1 MVILSNSDMF
11 EVRLATLLADYDR
24 ETLTN
29 LYQPIIGYQSLAVYF
44 TLWSEAN
51 NQKVNSLGTHEEL
64 LLRMK
69 IATGEFI
76 EARKVLEAVGLVKT
90 RLEKAHGIAIYHYEL
105 HAPKTPAGFFNDT
118 LLYGLFLQN
127 LGETNAS
134 KIKRVYELDKA
145 SELGEDVTTSF
156 NDIFH
161 PDFEDAAFMQ
171 ASNKTNNTLG
181 RVKGK
186 IDTEFSFE
194 KFFSYLSE
202 ISQINENS
210 LTKKELKEIERLTSL
225 YGLNEEIAASSVAK
239 VYLPEGNKGKR
250 VDLVA
255 LNEDFKNT
263 LSYKN
268 YSRARNNKKNFVL
281 GDNGLAAKIKLFE
294 MKSPAEVLSYL
305 RNNTKPAKADLNVIY
320 SLSTNYNL
328 PNAVINVIVD
338 YVLSTNDNILSS
350 YKAEQIAAS
359 FAGSNIVTAVDA
371 MEYLK
376 TKFYKKNGTK
386 KKEFIKDE
394 KIEEKVEEI
403 KEKESNNKDDD
414 VLNFF
419 KDW

>member
-51 NQKVNSLGTHEEL
+51 NQKINSLGTHEEL

-69 IATGEFI
+69 IATGDFI

-90 RLEKAHGIAIYHYEL
+90 RLEKSQGFSIYHYEL

-118 LLYGLFLQN
+118 LLYGLFIQN
-127 LGETNAS
+127 LGEANAS
-134 KIKRVYELDKA
+134 KIKRVYQLDKMN
-145 SELGEDVTTSF
+145 ELGEDVTTPF

-161 PDFEDAAFMQ
+161 PDFEDAAFMK
-171 ASNKTNNTLG
+171 ASNKSNNTLG

-186 IDTEFSFE
+186 IDTEFNFE
-194 KFFSYLSE
+194 KFFSALAEVSQ
-202 ISQINENS
+202 ISQNS
-210 LTKKELKEIERLTSL
+210 LTKKELKEIERLASL
-225 YGLNEEIAASSVAK
+225 YGLSEEIAANSVAK
-239 VYLPEGNKGKR
+239 VYLPESSKGKR
-250 VDLVA
+250 VDLEA

-263 LSYKN
+263 LSYKS
-268 YSRARNNKKNFVL
+268 YSRSRNSKKNYVL
-281 GDNGLAAKIKLFE
+281 GDTGLAAKIKLFE
-294 MKSPAEVLSYL
+294 LKSPAEVLSYL

-359 FAGSNIVTAVDA
+359 FAGSNIETAIDA
-371 MEYLK
+371 MEFLK
-376 TKFYKKNGTK
+376 TKFYKKNGQK
-386 KKEFIKDE
+386 KKSAI
-394 KIEEKVEEI
+394 IEEKEEV
-403 KEKESNNKDDD
+403 KESKAELNDSNDD
-414 VLNFF
+414 VLDFF

>member
-69 IATGEFI
+69 IATGDFI

-90 RLEKAHGIAIYHYEL
+90 RLEKSQGFSIYHYEL

-118 LLYGLFLQN
+118 LLYGLFIQN
-127 LGETNAS
+127 LGEANAS
-134 KIKRVYELDKA
+134 KIKRVYQLDKMN
-145 SELGEDVTTSF
+145 ELGEDVTTPF

-161 PDFEDAAFMQ
+161 PDFEDAAFMK
-171 ASNKTNNTLG
+171 ASNKSNNTLG

-186 IDTEFSFE
+186 IDTEFNFE
-194 KFFSYLSE
+194 KFFSALAEVSQ
-202 ISQINENS
+202 ISQNS
-210 LTKKELKEIERLTSL
+210 LTKKELKEIERLASL
-225 YGLNEEIAASSVAK
+225 YGLSEEIAANSVAK
-239 VYLPEGNKGKR
+239 VYLPESSKGKR
-250 VDLVA
+250 VDLEA

-263 LSYKN
+263 LSYKS
-268 YSRARNNKKNFVL
+268 YSRSRNSKKNYVL
-281 GDNGLAAKIKLFE
+281 GDTGLAAKIKLFE
-294 MKSPAEVLSYL
+294 LKSPAEVLSYL

-359 FAGSNIVTAVDA
+359 FAGSNIETAIDA
-371 MEYLK
+371 MEFLK
-376 TKFYKKNGTK
+376 TKFYKKNGQK
-386 KKEFIKDE
+386 KKSAI
-394 KIEEKVEEI
+394 IEEKEEV
-403 KEKESNNKDDD
+403 KESKAESNDSNDD
-414 VLNFF
+414 VLDFF

>member
-1 MVILSNSDMF
+1 MVILSNSDMY

-44 TLWSEAN
+44 TLWTEAS

-90 RLEKAHGIAIYHYEL
+90 RLEKSRGFSIYHYEL

-118 LLYGLFLQN
+118 LLYGLFIQN
-127 LGETNAS
+127 LGETNAL
-134 KIKRVYELDKA
+134 KIKRVYETDKMNN
-145 SELGEDVTTSF
+145 LGEDVTASF
-156 NDIFH
+156 GDIFH

-171 ASNKTNNTLG
+171 ASKKSNNTLG

-194 KFFSYLSE
+194 KFFSHLSE
-202 ISQINENS
+202 VSQINENS
-210 LTKKELKEIERLTSL
+210 ITKKELKEIERLASL
-225 YGLNEEIAASSVAK
+225 YGIGEEIAASSVAK
-239 VYLPEGNKGKR
+239 VYLPEGSKGKR
-250 VDLVA
+250 VDLEA

-263 LSYKN
+263 LSYKS
-268 YSRARNNKKNFVL
+268 YSRTRSNKKNFVL
-281 GDNGLAAKIKLFE
+281 GESGLAAKIKLFE

-359 FAGSNIVTAVDA
+359 FAGQNIETAVDA
-371 MEYLK
+371 MEFLK
-376 TKFYKKNGTK
+376 TKFYKKNGTR

-394 KIEEKVEEI
+394 PKEEEVEEA
-403 KEKESNNKDDD
+403 KKANEEKDDD
-414 VLNFF
+414 VLDFF

>member
-29 LYQPIIGYQSLAVYF
+29 LYQPIIGYQSLAVNF

-69 IATGEFI
+69 IATGDFI

-90 RLEKAHGIAIYHYEL
+90 RLEKSQGFSIYHYEL

-118 LLYGLFLQN
+118 LLYGLFIQN
-127 LGETNAS
+127 LGEANAS
-134 KIKRVYELDKA
+134 KIKRVYQLDKMN
-145 SELGEDVTTSF
+145 ELGEDVTTPF

-161 PDFEDAAFMQ
+161 PDFEDAAFMK
-171 ASNKTNNTLG
+171 ASNKSNNTLG

-186 IDTEFSFE
+186 IDTEFNFE
-194 KFFSYLSE
+194 KFFSALAEVSQ
-202 ISQINENS
+202 ISQNS
-210 LTKKELKEIERLTSL
+210 LTKKELKEIERLASL
-225 YGLNEEIAASSVAK
+225 YGLSEEIAANSVAK
-239 VYLPEGNKGKR
+239 VYLPESSKGKR
-250 VDLVA
+250 VDLEA

-263 LSYKN
+263 LSYKS
-268 YSRARNNKKNFVL
+268 YSRSRNSKKNYVL
-281 GDNGLAAKIKLFE
+281 GDTGLAAKIKLFE
-294 MKSPAEVLSYL
+294 LKSPAEVLSYL

-359 FAGSNIVTAVDA
+359 FAGSNIETAIDA
-371 MEYLK
+371 MEFLK
-376 TKFYKKNGTK
+376 TKFYKKNGQK
-386 KKEFIKDE
+386 KKSAI
-394 KIEEKVEEI
+394 IEEKEEM
-403 KEKESNNKDDD
+403 KESKAESNDSNDD
-414 VLNFF
+414 VLDFF

>member
-69 IATGEFI
+69 IATGDFI

-90 RLEKAHGIAIYHYEL
+90 RLEKSQGFSIYHYEL

-118 LLYGLFLQN
+118 LLYGLFIQN
-127 LGETNAS
+127 LGEANAL
-134 KIKRVYELDKA
+134 KIKRVYQLDKMN
-145 SELGEDVTTSF
+145 ELGEDVTTPF

-161 PDFEDAAFMQ
+161 PDFEDAAFMK
-171 ASNKTNNTLG
+171 ASNKSNNTLG

-186 IDTEFSFE
+186 IDTEFNFE
-194 KFFSYLSE
+194 KFFSALAE
-202 ISQINENS
+202 VSQINQNS

-225 YGLNEEIAASSVAK
+225 YGLSEEIAANSVAK
-239 VYLPEGNKGKR
+239 VYLPESSKGKR
-250 VDLVA
+250 VDLEA

-263 LSYKN
+263 LSYKS
-268 YSRARNNKKNFVL
+268 YSRSRNSKKNYVL
-281 GDNGLAAKIKLFE
+281 GDTGLAAKIKLFE
-294 MKSPAEVLSYL
+294 LKSPAEVLSYL

-359 FAGSNIVTAVDA
+359 FAGSNIETAIDA
-371 MEYLK
+371 MEFLK

-386 KKEFIKDE
+386 KKSAIL
-394 KIEEKVEEI
+394 EEKEEP
-403 KEKESNNKDDD
+403 KEAKQESNDSNDD
-414 VLNFF
+414 VLDFF